1 MKMKYI
7 PILLLWLVSGL
18 CTGCSDFFEE
28 SSQNLFYVTD
38 VADLD
43 ELLVGEC
50 YISTEGFEA
59 TSYSSSKLLMSKT
72 SDYFPWIHI
81 LDDDS
86 EAFAVGE
93 ETTTTRNWVFLNSRA
108 AHYWQSQPFLDKND
122 APQTDHNWVNTYRR
136 ISVLNSILEQLGD
149 MEAEDDDE
157 AEDMTRVEGETR
169 FLRAFYYFW
178 MVNLYAQPYATA
190 TADEEPGV
198 PLKLN
203 AAVEDNGFER
213 TSVAEIYRQMKE
225 DLEQAIVCLRG
236 RTPERPIRASAEAA
250 HLLLSRVAL
259 FSEDY
264 EAAIAHADSVINSGR
279 FSLLDLDG
287 WTEGDSFTRED
298 SPETVFTQGGYIMGQ
313 IHSDDSVKMKKVP
326 QASAYTTSAD
336 LLRTYETGDLR
347 LNVFFVN
354 PVFDKTKFRCLKSR
368 SETAIISDYMLMR
381 VAEAYLNKAEAQA
394 ISGDEAGAVAT
405 LQSLRAHRFPG
416 GQAPAITET
425 GEELVNFVRD
435 ERRRELCYE
444 GHRWFDLRRYAV
456 NSRYPFTKEIRHA
469 AYEYTGSTYAAS
481 GEYVLR
487 PYPEDRAAYVFPIP
501 EDEIII
507 NHGTLVQNEERPDRT
522 KEND

>member
-1 MKMKYI
+1 MKMKYLS
-7 PILLLWLVSGL
+7 ILLLWLGCGL

-28 SSQNLFYVTD
+28 SSQNLFYVTN

-43 ELLVGEC
+43 ELLVGEG
-50 YISTEGFEA
+50 YISTEGFTPTA
-59 TSYSSSKLLMSKT
+59 NKSTDLVMLMRNT
-72 SDYFPWIHI
+72 NDYFPWIHV

-86 EAFAVGE
+86 EAFAVGQE
-93 ETTTTRNWVFLNSRA
+93 STTTRLWALFNTRA
-108 AHYWQSQPFLDKND
+108 AHYWQPDPFLDKD
-122 APQTDHNWVNTYRR
+122 DVPQTDYNWNNTYRR
-136 ISVLNSILEQLGD
+136 IGVLNSILEQLSD
-149 MEAEDDDE
+149 METTDDE
-157 AEDMTRVEGETR
+157 ADDKLRVEGETR

-178 MVNLYAQPYATA
+178 MVNLYAQPYATN

-213 TSVAEIYRQMKE
+213 TPVAEVYTQMKE
-225 DLEQAIVCLRG
+225 DLERAIVCLRG
-236 RTPERPIRASAEAA
+236 QTPERPIRASAEAA

-264 EAAIAHADSVINSGR
+264 ETAITHADSVINSGR

-287 WTEGDSFTRED
+287 WTDGESFTRKD
-298 SPETVFTQGGYIMGQ
+298 SPETVFTQGGYIMGL
-313 IHSDDSVKMKKVP
+313 ILTDDSVTRKR
-326 QASAYTTSAD
+326 QASAYTSSAD

-354 PVFDKTKFRCLKSR
+354 PTYDKTKFRCLKSR

-405 LQSLRAHRFPG
+405 LQALRAHRFPA
-416 GQAPAITET
+416 GQVPAITAT
-425 GEELVNFVRD
+425 GEELVNFVRN
-435 ERRRELCYE
+435 ERRRELCFE

-456 NSRYPFTKEIRHA
+456 NSRYPFTKEIRHV
-469 AYEYTGSTYAAS
+469 AYEYTGSDYVAS

-501 EDEIII
+501 TNEIIV
-507 NHGTLVQNEERPDRT
+507 NHGTLVQNEERPERQM
-522 KEND
+522 ENY